1 MVEKVIVIQNK
12 ETTEDGTL
20 IITMQP
26 VANARW
32 TSNSGLIEAGVA
44 VQPYG
49 VFMIPDAETF
59 VSTGL
64 MADVSINQ
72 VLFSTPLSA
81 LIAGDVED
89 EITFAAPYLNL
100 TDLQDVTITSPSNGQ
115 ALIWDA
121 TNSKWVNGSAGGGG
135 SAGYTYQ
142 VTTLV
147 NNESITMTGEGDN
160 YEGVITTPLTLV
172 EGDFYQVTVD
182 SDSFIAQAT
191 ELYDAIVLSSSNG
204 LIFISPEGQAIYIY
218 SESALTTIHLT
229 VTHYVLTLTDGF
241 KKAVD
246 GCTIILETDG
256 TGTGTPLDP
265 LGLTNFDST
274 TAQYL
279 CGKNVVIYDAT
290 AKIYLYPSFCQTW
303 EESAFV
309 GFGVA
314 SNDGGSFSMVCY
326 GYYDTS
332 K

>member
-59 VSTGL
+59 VATGL

-135 SAGYTYQ
+135 GGEADSLT
-142 VTTLV
+142 
-147 NNESITMTGEGDN
+147 ITEGIDPVS
-160 YEGVITTPLTLV
+160 GDPVITADKTYAEIEALMV
-172 EGDFYQVTVD
+172 AGDMTITAAAVGIFDNVTVKLFKNLTARTG
-182 SDSFIAQAT
+182 SGNIEFASAAQ
-191 ELYDAIVLSSSNG
+191 IIG
-204 LIFISPEGQAIYIY
+204 GQY
-218 SESALTTIHLT
+218 
-229 VTHYVLTLTDGF
+229 
-241 KKAVD
+241 
-246 GCTIILETDG
+246 
-256 TGTGTPLDP
+256 
-265 LGLTNFDST
+265 DST
-274 TAQYL
+274 T
-279 CGKNVVIYDAT
+279 
-290 AKIYLYPSFCQTW
+290 QTW
-303 EESAFV
+303 TSFFIEQTIYSV
-309 GFGVA
+309 
-314 SNDGGSFSMVCY
+314 NDQNEWIKYMY
-326 GYYDTS
+326 TAEANNAY
-332 K
+332 

>member
-59 VSTGL
+59 VATGL

-121 TNSKWVNGSAGGGG
+121 TNSKWINGAGGGG
-135 SAGYTYQ
+135 SAGYTYN
-142 VTTLV
+142 TSEIYNGTLQ
-147 NNESITMTGEGDN
+147 MTDLGEGN
-160 YEGVITTPLTLV
+160 YSAALPASVIFV
-172 EGDFYQVTVD
+172 GG
-182 SDSFIAQAT
+182 S
-191 ELYDAIVLSSSNG
+191 LYDITIND
-204 LIFISPEGQAIYIY
+204 
-218 SESALTTIHLT
+218 IHLIAVAVDNEGSVYIGNDYLGVELGTEDGESYLSLYSPDAAVATAVTEITLISLT
-229 VTHYVLTLTDGF
+229 VTDGF
-241 KKAVD
+241 KKAV
-246 GCTIILETDG
+246 GASTIILECDG
-256 TGTGTPLDP
+256 TGDGSVLSPY
-265 LGLTNFDST
+265 GLTDVDAGNIDWLITQNVIIKDPNVSNGYWRPMFGSGTNST
-274 TAQYL
+274 F
-279 CGKNVVIYDAT
+279 CGFIVDE
-290 AKIYLYPSFCQTW
+290 LRF
-303 EESAFV
+303 
-309 GFGVA
+309 GF
-314 SNDGGSFSMVCY
+314 N
-326 GYYDTS
+326 S